1 MKALILETPY
11 GSIDFIG
18 DTEVRLATSG
28 LQGVS
33 ASAQINTQMSG
44 NRDGSTY
51 ISGNYTERT
60 ITVPFR
66 IRIGADAERAQYDL
80 YRMFAPKTKGTLTMH
95 ARTCS
100 SKIDFIVEAVE
111 IPPNQPPPMTGYII
125 LRCPDP
131 FFRALEIRKEKIAGS
146 ESMFMFP
153 FTFPSESFYI
163 SKRSDSVFKEIINN
177 GIADTEISVTM
188 SANARVIDPYLEDV
202 NTGDKMAL
210 KFEMQA
216 GDKITI
222 TTGKD
227 NKRIILNRNGV
238 ETDIFNYRVF
248 PFTFFQL
255 ASGSN
260 LYKFG
265 AASGQNSLEI
275 VAEFS
280 EKFPAIYCNVPGGTE
295 RMSDI
300 ELQKEIREIAEIVRI
315 NGLYG

>member
-18 DTEVRLATSG
+18 DTEIRLGTSG

-33 ASAQINTQMSG
+33 ASAQINTQTSG
-44 NRDGSTY
+44 NKDGSTY

-80 YRMFAPKTKGTLTMH
+80 YRIFAPKTKGTLTMH

-153 FTFPSESFYI
+153 FTFPSEPFYI
-163 SKRSDSVFKEIINN
+163 SKRSGSVFKEIINN
-177 GIADTEISVTM
+177 GIADTEIAVTM

-202 NTGDKMAL
+202 NTDRKS
-210 KFEMQA
+210 
-216 GDKITI
+216 
-222 TTGKD
+222 
-227 NKRIILNRNGV
+227 V
-238 ETDIFNYRVF
+238 V
-248 PFTFFQL
+248 
-255 ASGSN
+255 
-260 LYKFG
+260 
-265 AASGQNSLEI
+265 
-275 VAEFS
+275 
-280 EKFPAIYCNVPGGTE
+280 
-295 RMSDI
+295 
-300 ELQKEIREIAEIVRI
+300 
-315 NGLYG
+315 